1 MANPFAGSRFYAR
14 MGNVFMQPM
23 WSVLHPPV
31 GFAIL
36 TTRGR
41 KSGQPRRQNVRAIRE
56 DERVVVVAMMGERAQ
71 WLKNARAH
79 PEVTLKLHDGTYRG
93 VAHEVTEPDER
104 AWAETLYV
112 ETVVR
117 NDYFD
122 YASYEWAFP
131 GRRAIIEA
139 HRHWFDEGIPV
150 IVEIGSM
157 PGVSP

>member
-1 MANPFAGSRFYAR
+1 
-14 MGNVFMQPM
+14 
-23 WSVLHPPV
+23 
-31 GFAIL
+31 
-36 TTRGR
+36 
-41 KSGQPRRQNVRAIRE
+41 VRAIRE

-71 WLKNARAH
+71 WLKNTRAH
-79 PEVTLKLHDGTYRG
+79 SEVTLKLHDGTYRG

-131 GRRAIIEA
+131 GRRARIEA
-139 HRHWFDEGIPV
+139 HGHWFDEGIPV